1 MNETVR
7 DLLTRNRS
15 FRRFDENRRLDRSML
30 VELVELSRLCPSGG
44 NRQPLRFMIASRS
57 EETARVFPCLRWAAL
72 LKDWGGPTP
81 GQRPAAYVLILR
93 DPRVGG
99 TVELDAGIVAQ
110 SLLLGAVERG
120 LGGCLVGSIDRDQL
134 RTAMRVPGEL
144 EIVLVVALG
153 HPAET
158 VVLEESKAADD
169 IGYWRDAAGVHH
181 VPKRPITQVLIESR

>member
-44 NRQPLRFMIASRS
+44 NRQPLRFMIASRP
-57 EETARVFPCLRWAAL
+57 EETACVFPCLRWAAL

-158 VVLEESKAADD
+158 VVLEEAKGADD
-169 IGYWRDAAGVHH
+169 IGYWRDASGVHH
-181 VPKRPITQVLIESR
+181 VPKRPMAQLLIEP